1 MIHLCEHPVVGLCT
15 SDGLSKLSKK
25 AIASVRDQGENGDR
39 DRERGRESVC
49 GDVTAVPMAVRLELY
64 SDILH
69 ALTLQQ
75 VPHTPLLP

>member
-15 SDGLSKLSKK
+15 SDGLSKK
-25 AIASVRDQGENGDR
+25 AIASVCDQGENGDR

-49 GDVTAVPMAVRLELY
+49 GDVTAVPMAMAVRLELY